1 MDSLQQNRLQ
11 LGLAELYC
19 NETGINSLSDNLG
32 QKQQVAAATS
42 SKLEKCE
49 QTLKNYKKEH
59 GRLTREQQLIEKEIR
74 CVGETFLLY
83 SIFLSSSIS
92 LRPHRSTHCQ
102 AEVLFS
108 DRLQLLLLLLLLQ
121 CVVYYNKV
129 KCCRRVVREC

>member
-74 CVGETFLLY
+74 CVGETFLFY

-92 LRPHRSTHCQ
+92 LRPHRSKCYFQ
-102 AEVLFS
+102 IDYNYYYYYFSCSALFIIIKLNVAEEL
-108 DRLQLLLLLLLLQ
+108 
-121 CVVYYNKV
+121 
-129 KCCRRVVREC
+129 